1 MDDEKVICHQCIE
14 EEYVKN
20 HIKEKGNAETKCSY
34 CNKFRKNVALRDIAE
49 MMHSVFENHYERYM
63 YNYDYGIS
71 TGSTSQEIIAEELG
85 VDEEVA
91 DDINLILCDE
101 NNEYDNEIYNDDYEY
116 RKREHTS
123 GGLDYSWQKVKDSLK
138 KEARFF
144 NTSVMDF
151 LDSLFSDI
159 DKYITEEKT
168 SPITLL
174 PSTSLLYRARTFE
187 NYGDVESA
195 LQHPERNFGPP
206 PSELARSGRM
216 NASGISVFYG
226 ATSAHIAIAEVRP
239 PVGSYVVV
247 APFSLLRPLRIFN
260 VSALNS
266 LKTTTGSIFD
276 SKTHIAQERT
286 AFLKTFSRKLTLPVF
301 GKNQDNEYLTTQVIA
316 EYLSVSTQY
325 NLDGISFKSTQVE
338 EGKTTGDDDY
348 NVVLFNKSS
357 SVEYAKDSRRKYRV
371 ELYENVEDD
380 IYMFH
385 PSIRL
390 IEDGK
395 RNNDDHFMSFLT
407 NDGPTLEL
415 MSDSMRF
422 YKVKGVYYQ
431 TDETRIIQGASIAS
445 KEKDQHDF

>member
-71 TGSTSQEIIAEELG
+71 TGSTSQEVIGEELG
-85 VDEEVA
+85 VDGEVA
-91 DDINLILCDE
+91 DDINLILCGE

-116 RKREHTS
+116 RKRENTS
-123 GGLDYSWQKVKDSLK
+123 EGLDYAWQKVKDSLK

-144 NTSVMDF
+144 NTSVREF

-174 PSTSLLYRARTFE
+174 PSTYLLYRARTFE
-187 NYGDVESA
+187 NYEDVKSA

-247 APFSLLRPLRIFN
+247 APFSLIRPLRIFN
-260 VSALNS
+260 VSALDS
-266 LKTTTGSIFD
+266 LKFTTGSIFD

-301 GKNQDNEYLTTQVIA
+301 GKNQDNEYLTTQAIA

-338 EGKTTGDDDY
+338 EGKATGDDDY

-357 SVEYAKDSRRKYRV
+357 KVEYAKDSRRKYRV

-380 IYMFH
+380 IYMFN

-390 IEDGK
+390 IKDPKFDIEE
-395 RNNDDHFMSFLT
+395 FYLSFPT
-407 NDGPTLEL
+407 INGPSLEL
-415 MSDSMRF
+415 VSDSMKF
-422 YKVKGVYYQ
+422 YKVKGVQYQ